1 MFLNK
6 IDVKI
11 FSYISSIISFSS
23 NKSRFQ
29 NFLFELIWIIQIRNL
44 TDYSWYLR
52 SNPVKGAR
60 HPYFINV
67 NFLIKKQS
75 FIVKRKILQHGIE
88 LTAHWIL
95 LRFIHNIY
103 SYTTPSVFLL
113 CSWPFNKDL
122 NQRDMSSNVIAIW
135 ALDSRHIYQIM
146 KYCSENK

>member
-1 MFLNK
+1 MRINSK
-6 IDVKI
+6 HVRTIDMNYSNSK
-11 FSYISSIISFSS
+11 FNGLLLISSIQSSERSKAPLFYKCQFS
-23 NKSRFQ
+23 
-29 NFLFELIWIIQIRNL
+29 
-44 TDYSWYLR
+44 Y
-52 SNPVKGAR
+52 
-60 HPYFINV
+60 
-67 NFLIKKQS
+67 KKQS